1 MIFLTE
7 MLGHKE
13 MQLNLPGMT
22 PTDNLLS
29 ECVADFIETV
39 VPSCCVKVI
48 RDVYPDPE
56 YNYKGF
62 IPAHGEEW

>member
-7 MLGHKE
+7 MPGHKE

-22 PTDNLLS
+22 PTDNLFS
-29 ECVADFIETV
+29 GFVADFIETV
-39 VPSCCVKVI
+39 VPSRCVKII
-48 RDVYPDPE
+48 RDRCPDPE

-62 IPAHGEEW
+62 ISAHGEEW